1 MIASDVSGVVIP
13 IVKLMLQ
20 AKCQGK
26 EHMIES
32 EIAILSSVEHPHI
45 IQLKE
50 QQLWPLTRLPILQ
63 RKQNYQ
69 QIELNGR
76 LVFIV
81 THLVLKE
88 HTRYLKCT
96 LVLKVTK
103 QNSWIST
110 ETIIFFLFTFI

>member
-1 MIASDVSGVVIP
+1 MMIASDVSGVVIP

-50 QQLWPLTRLPILQ
+50 QQLDPWQDCRYYSENKIINRL
-63 RKQNYQ
+63 N
-69 QIELNGR
+69 
-76 LVFIV
+76 
-81 THLVLKE
+81 
-88 HTRYLKCT
+88 
-96 LVLKVTK
+96 
-103 QNSWIST
+103 
-110 ETIIFFLFTFI
+110 

>member
-81 THLVLKE
+81 TGFD
-88 HTRYLKCT
+88 T
-96 LVLKVTK
+96 LNKK
-103 QNSWIST
+103 KDQGHW
-110 ETIIFFLFTFI
+110 IIFRRKFSISLLKSIS